1 MMSPDQRH
9 LDRES
14 RSAEL
19 GTVPIKPNMSSGLTA
34 PRPCTAGLCLIR
46 CRLQR
51 VPRRGFLR
59 LSRTPIRGCR
69 LLGWNSIYVPSP
81 AAPHRYRV
89 TAERRSTL
97 PKDINHSVKN
107 RFVLRL
113 KSIAASLYGR
123 ELGRSHAS
131 VSPSFGLCFCESAL
145 QSLPSCTFCCISRGI
160 FAAQIDSRPSERRY
174 RMLVPMSS

>member
-113 KSIAASLYGR
+113 KSIGEFVRPGAWQITRLCLAIVWAVLLRECSSIPAFLYLLLHFPR
-123 ELGRSHAS
+123 HLRSPDRFKA
-131 VSPSFGLCFCESAL
+131 E
-145 QSLPSCTFCCISRGI
+145 
-160 FAAQIDSRPSERRY
+160 
-174 RMLVPMSS
+174 